1 MTLIEFFD
9 KDTIKNILAV
19 LTLEPERVI
28 FIYDSK
34 ISEKKYFTALN
45 KCLKKRIPKVKF
57 DIVPV
62 DNNDVRDIYEKCC
75 MVIERYGDC
84 NMELT
89 GGSELM
95 MIAGYKAGSEKK
107 IKMLYTDIAEG
118 KITDLDDAEWSI
130 DTTVLTLEDF
140 MYARGSTYIGELHR
154 EPSKE
159 KYDDILSVCTY
170 IFRNLKKWRFTC
182 AYIQAINANLDFGL
196 QASANIPFRHKD
208 GKIYWP
214 DNDMMKIF
222 EKHGFIKD
230 LCIKENKI
238 NFSYAY
244 PEAKTY
250 LATYGLWLEMFVFIN
265 AKNSG
270 RFSDVKLG
278 TMIDW
283 DAYDNDNTVGNEID
297 VILMEKSIP
306 VFISCKLRGITT
318 PDINELYIQR
328 KRLGGWFSKGVIV
341 TSGDDKI
348 KGTGAFKKAEE
359 FGIIV
364 LDIKDIRS
372 SNFGEI
378 LFKAISAQDI
388 VGMKWKRV

>member
-19 LTLEPERVI
+19 LTLKPERVVY
-28 FIYDSK
+28 IYDDA
-34 ISEKKYFTALN
+34 ITDNKYFTALK
-45 KCLKKRIPKVKF
+45 KCFGKHIPNINLETVS
-57 DIVPV
+57 V
-62 DNNDVRDIYEKCC
+62 DNNNINDIYVKACN
-75 MVIERYGDC
+75 VIEKYGNC
-84 NMELT
+84 SMELT

-95 MIAGYKAGSEKK
+95 MIAGYKAGAEKN

-118 KITDLDDAEWSI
+118 KITDIDDTKWSI
-130 DTTVLTLEDF
+130 NTTVLTLDDF
-140 MYARGSTYIGELHR
+140 IDAKGAAYVGELHR
-154 EPSKE
+154 EPSE
-159 KYDDILSVCTY
+159 DKYDNILSVCGH
-170 IFRNLKKWRFTC
+170 IFRHLRQWRFTC
-182 AYIQAINANLDFGL
+182 TFIQAVNSAFENGM
-196 QASANIPFRHKD
+196 QVTANIPFSHKD
-208 GKIYWP
+208 GKRYWP
-214 DNDMMKIF
+214 DNEIMQIF
-222 EKHGFIKD
+222 EENGFIKN
-230 LCIKENKI
+230 LCIKDNKI
-238 NFSYAY
+238 NFSYAF
-244 PEAKTY
+244 PEARTY

-265 AKNSG
+265 AKKSG

-283 DAYDNDNTVGNEID
+283 DAYDNDYNVGNEID

-348 KGTGAFKKAEE
+348 KETGAFKKAEE
-359 FGIIV
+359 FGIMV
-364 LDIKDIRS
+364 MDKKDIKNG
-372 SNFGEI
+372 NFGE
-378 LFKAISAQDI
+378 LLYKTVSAQNI